1 MERTDRTDRIKK
13 LSELPLVTE
22 SSRKKVLEIFE
33 DLCIAKRDS
42 QRYFLIQEVYEAIKK
57 TWTDGQIPSMNDVE
71 FYLDQ
76 AALSKKSDYRKH
88 TKFGY
93 RYLHEQG

>member
-1 MERTDRTDRIKK
+1 MERTDRIKK
-13 LSELPLVTE
+13 LAELDLVTE
-22 SSRKKVLEIFE
+22 TPRQKVLEIFE

-42 QRYFLIQEVYEAIKK
+42 QRYFLIQEVYEAIRK
-57 TWTDGQIPSMNDVE
+57 TWKDKPIPTMNDVE

-88 TKFGY
+88 KKFGY